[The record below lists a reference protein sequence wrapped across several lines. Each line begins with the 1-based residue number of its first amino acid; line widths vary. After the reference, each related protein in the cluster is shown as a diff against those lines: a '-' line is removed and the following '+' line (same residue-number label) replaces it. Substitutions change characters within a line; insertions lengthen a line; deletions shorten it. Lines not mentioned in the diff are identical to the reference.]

1 MAEDVT
7 SSIAPG
13 AELLMNA
20 EIIAIGSELT
30 SGQNLDTNSQW
41 LSRRLAEIGIA
52 VGWHTTVAD
61 DLDANVAAFRI
72 AAGRAGLVLAS
83 GGLGPTQDDLTREVL
98 ARLAGVEL
106 VLHEPSLA
114 HVREMFAQRGRVMPD
129 RIGGQARIA
138 AGGEPISNDR

>member
-20 EIIAIGSELT
+20 EILSIGSELT

-41 LSRRLAEIGIA
+41 LSRRLAEVGIA

-61 DLDANVAAFRI
+61 DLDANVDAFRI
-72 AAGRAGLVLAS
+72 ATGRAGLVIAT

-106 VLHEPSLA
+106 TFHEESF
-114 HVREMFAQRGRVMPD
+114 RT
-129 RIGGQARIA
+129 
-138 AGGEPISNDR
+138 